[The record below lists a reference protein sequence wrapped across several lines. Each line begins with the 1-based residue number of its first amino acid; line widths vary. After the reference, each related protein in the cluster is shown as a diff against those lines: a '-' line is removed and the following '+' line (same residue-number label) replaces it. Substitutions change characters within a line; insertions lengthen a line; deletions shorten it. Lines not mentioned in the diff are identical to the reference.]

1 MYREFESL
9 SWRMLITIPKGCK
22 MTYGAYSKDDK
33 YELKLIGHDDC
44 LKDLIKKYPDHIY
57 GIAIVKK

>member
-1 MYREFESL
+1 
-9 SWRMLITIPKGCK
+9 MLITIPKGCK